1 MAEDPTRMPV
11 KTEDKTVE
19 SGSALPAW
27 RPLETL
33 RREVDR
39 LFESFDPDFW
49 RLPFRRGSFDIEPFW
64 QRQLTWAATP
74 AVDIVEKDNVFEVV
88 ADVPGFDEKNIEVK
102 SNNVP
107 FSG

>member
-49 RLPFRRGSFDIEPFW
+49 RLPFRRGSFDIEPFLATAADLGCYPRCRYCREG
-64 QRQLTWAATP
+64 QRLRSRCRRA
-74 AVDIVEKDNVFEVV
+74 
-88 ADVPGFDEKNIEVK
+88 GL
-102 SNNVP
+102 
-107 FSG
+107 